1 MMQAVQVIIE
11 RLKSHPEEFFGD
23 FDKHLGRTPKFIDIT
38 EKIDDL
44 LTDKDKQYV
53 HRLWYLEPEEKQA
66 LIAAYKEAR
75 RARFEAS
82 VFHTLLTAPTAVD
95 LAVERMNTSGKR
107 LMQGPSKIIA
117 PQNIINESLE
127 LLNKEFDKQYAK
139 NSNP

>member
-75 RARFEAS
+75 RARFEAN
-82 VFHTLLTAPTAVD
+82 VFHTLLTVQEPD
-95 LAVERMNTSGKR
+95 LAMERMTPSGKR

-117 PQNIINESLE
+117 PQNIINESIALLTSE
-127 LLNKEFDKQYAK
+127 LDKQYAK